1 MKLPVLILIVLLT
14 ALLTGGGLAAG
25 GYFFLLPQLKAE
37 LGIEEIPEEAEEAE
51 EAGEEE
57 GEIDPADLP
66 LGEGEPQYFAFSKP
80 LLISLDSQA
89 DAKFLQLAFSILVH
103 HQALVDEL
111 TQREPELRNDLII
124 RLGAERPEELRTPE
138 GRERLRA
145 TILTAV
151 RERVG
156 PHVDEEAQTRFEID
170 DVLLTNLV
178 MQ

>member
-1 MKLPVLILIVLLT
+1 MKLPVLIMVVLLT
-14 ALLTGGGLAAG
+14 ALLTGGGLAAA
-25 GYFFLLPQLKAE
+25 GYFLLLPQLKAE
-37 LGIEEIPEEAEEAE
+37 LGIEEVPEEAEEAV
-51 EAGEEE
+51 EEE

-66 LGEGEPQYFAFSKP
+66 LGEGEPQYFAFAKP

-89 DAKFLQLAFSILVH
+89 DAKFLQLAFTILVH
-103 HQALVDEL
+103 HPALVEEL

-124 RLGAERPEELRTPE
+124 RLGAERPDELRTPE
-138 GRERLRA
+138 GRERLRE

-151 RERVG
+151 RDRVN

>member
-1 MKLPVLILIVLLT
+1 MKLPVLILVVLLT

-37 LGIEEIPEEAEEAE
+37 LGIEEIPEEAEEA
-51 EAGEEE
+51 AEEE
-57 GEIDPADLP
+57 GETDPMDLP
-66 LGEGEPQYFAFSKP
+66 LGEGEPQYFTFAKP
-80 LLISLDSQA
+80 LLISLDSQS
-89 DAKFLQLAFSILVH
+89 DAKFLQLAFTILVH

-124 RLGAERPEELRTPE
+124 RLGAERPDELRTPE
-138 GRERLRA
+138 GRERLRK

-151 RERVG
+151 RDRVK

>member
-1 MKLPVLILIVLLT
+1 MKLPVLILVVLLT

-37 LGIEEIPEEAEEAE
+37 LGIEETPEEAE

-66 LGEGEPQYFAFSKP
+66 LGEGEPQYFAFAKP

-89 DAKFLQLAFSILVH
+89 DAKFLQLAFTVLVH

-124 RLGAERPEELRTPE
+124 RLGAERPEELRTPA

>member
-1 MKLPVLILIVLLT
+1 MKLPVLILVVLLT

-37 LGIEEIPEEAEEAE
+37 LGIEDTPEAAEEAE
-51 EAGEEE
+51 EE
-57 GEIDPADLP
+57 GAETDPADLP
-66 LGEGEPQYFAFSKP
+66 LGEGEPQYFAFAKP

-89 DAKFLQLAFSILVH
+89 DAKFLQLAFTVLVH

-124 RLGAERPEELRTPE
+124 RLGAERPEELRTPA

>member
-1 MKLPVLILIVLLT
+1 MKLPVLIMVVLLT
-14 ALLTGGGLAAG
+14 ALLTGGGIAAG

-37 LGIEEIPEEAEEAE
+37 LGIEETPEEEEKAEE
-51 EAGEEE
+51 EAGEL
-57 GEIDPADLP
+57 DPADFP
-66 LGEGEPQYFAFSKP
+66 LGEGEPLYFAFAKP
-80 LLISLDSQA
+80 LLISLDSQS
-89 DAKFLQLAFSILVH
+89 DAKFLQLAFTILVH
-103 HQALVDEL
+103 HQALMDEL

-124 RLGAERPEELRTPE
+124 RLGAERPDELRTPE
-138 GRERLRA
+138 GRERLRE

-151 RERVG
+151 RDRVK